1 MEPAE
6 VAPADV
12 APAAE
17 APAAEAPAP
26 KQEAGAGRKA
36 GTFASLRVRNFRL
49 FVGGQFLSGIGTWMQ
64 IVGQAWLVFQL
75 TRSGVALGIDT
86 ALSFLPI
93 LAFGA
98 WGGLVADRF
107 DNRRVQIATQI
118 AYAVVA
124 LALWALVV
132 TGAVQVW
139 MVYALSFLGGIVTA
153 VDMPTRQSFYLEL
166 VGPESLTNAMS
177 LNTATFTAARIV
189 GPALAGILIG
199 AFGTAPVFLANAVS
213 YVAVITALMAMRT
226 SELRR
231 RERVPRRPGQIREG
245 VEYVWRTLDLRLP
258 MLVMAAVFLFAFNF
272 SVLLP
277 LLAVRTFRGDA
288 STYGYLLAL
297 FGAGS
302 LVGALAM
309 AARSAR
315 PNPHRLA
322 MLAVALGA
330 LSVALAGA
338 PALPV
343 AWAVLPFLGGAGIA
357 FAITGNSTLQL
368 TASGEMRG
376 RVMALYSV
384 VFLGSTPIGGPL
396 AGWVGQHAG
405 PRVGLAAGGV
415 VAVAAGVVALAVLR
429 RARPASL
436 ERPGSRDRG
445 PAEEP
450 ASARSDG

>member
-1 MEPAE
+1 MRGERMSA
-6 VAPADV
+6 VVGAPALELE
-12 APAAE
+12 P
-17 APAAEAPAP
+17 
-26 KQEAGAGRKA
+26 GRRA

-107 DNRRVQIATQI
+107 DNRKVQVATQV

-124 LALWALVV
+124 LALWVLVV

-153 VDMPTRQSFYLEL
+153 IDMPTRQSFYLEL

-213 YVAVITALMAMRT
+213 YVAVIAALLAMRT
-226 SELRR
+226 SELRT

-277 LLAVRTFRGDA
+277 LLAVRTFGGDA

-302 LVGALAM
+302 LAGALAM

-315 PNPHRLA
+315 PNPRRLA
-322 MLAVALGA
+322 ILAVALGA

-376 RVMALYSV
+376 RVMALYTV

-396 AGWVGQHAG
+396 AGWVGQHLG
-405 PRVGLAAGGV
+405 PRVGLGAGGAVAV
-415 VAVAAGVVALAVLR
+415 VAGLAALAALGRVR
-429 RARPASL
+429 PPSPEPNASGAPAS
-436 ERPGSRDRG
+436 P
-445 PAEEP
+445 
-450 ASARSDG
+450 RSDG